1 MSIVDIGVTGWRAFW
16 SSVTA
21 PGAFGVYFIVLM
33 IALLVGFAFN
43 RAQSALSMGLRVL
56 ALLLSAIMIMGVL
69 GVLGLNMTGLTP
81 AINWLLEQVQALVY
95 IPEA

>member
-1 MSIVDIGVTGWRAFW
+1 MSILDIGTAGWRAFW

-33 IALLVGFAFN
+33 VALLVGFAFN
-43 RAQSALSMGLRVL
+43 RTQSAFSMGLRVL

-69 GVLGLNMTGLTP
+69 GLNMTGLTP
-81 AINWLLEQVQALVY
+81 MINWVLEQVQAPVY

>member
-69 GVLGLNMTGLTP
+69 GLNMTGLTP
-81 AINWLLEQVQALVY
+81 AINWLLEQVQAPVY

>member
-56 ALLLSAIMIMGVL
+56 ALLLSAIMIMGVM

-81 AINWLLEQVQALVY
+81 MINWLLEQVQAPVY

>member
-1 MSIVDIGVTGWRAFW
+1 MSILDIGTAGWRAFW

-33 IALLVGFAFN
+33 VALLGGFAFN
-43 RAQSALSMGLRVL
+43 RTRSAFSMGLRVL
-56 ALLLSAIMIMGVL
+56 ALLLSAIMIMGVM
-69 GVLGLNMTGLTP
+69 GVLGLNMNGLTP
-81 AINWLLEQVQALVY
+81 MINWLLEQVQAPVY

>member
-43 RAQSALSMGLRVL
+43 RTQSALSMGLRVL

-81 AINWLLEQVQALVY
+81 MINWLLEQVQAPVY

>member
-1 MSIVDIGVTGWRAFW
+1 
-16 SSVTA
+16 
-21 PGAFGVYFIVLM
+21 
-33 IALLVGFAFN
+33 
-43 RAQSALSMGLRVL
+43 MGLRVL

-81 AINWLLEQVQALVY
+81 AINWLLEQVQAPVY

>member
-33 IALLVGFAFN
+33 VALLVGFAFN
-43 RAQSALSMGLRVL
+43 RTQSALSMGLRVL

-81 AINWLLEQVQALVY
+81 MINWLLEQVQAPVY

>member
-1 MSIVDIGVTGWRAFW
+1 
-16 SSVTA
+16 
-21 PGAFGVYFIVLM
+21 
-33 IALLVGFAFN
+33 
-43 RAQSALSMGLRVL
+43 MGLRVL

-81 AINWLLEQVQALVY
+81 MINWLLEQVQAPVY

>member
-43 RAQSALSMGLRVL
+43 RTQSALSMGLRVL

-69 GVLGLNMTGLTP
+69 GLNMTGLTP
-81 AINWLLEQVQALVY
+81 AINWLLEQVQAPVY

>member
-1 MSIVDIGVTGWRAFW
+1 MSILDIGTAGWRAFW

-33 IALLVGFAFN
+33 VAILVGFAFN
-43 RAQSALSMGLRVL
+43 RTQSAFSMGLRVL

-81 AINWLLEQVQALVY
+81 MINWLLEQVQAPVY

>member
-81 AINWLLEQVQALVY
+81 MINWLLEQVQAPVY

>member
-81 AINWLLEQVQALVY
+81 AINCLLEQVQAPVY

>member
-33 IALLVGFAFN
+33 IALLVGFAFD
-43 RAQSALSMGLRVL
+43 RTRSALSMGLRVL

-81 AINWLLEQVQALVY
+81 AINWLLEQVQAPVY

>member
-43 RAQSALSMGLRVL
+43 RTQSALSMGLRVL

-81 AINWLLEQVQALVY
+81 AINWLLEQVQATVY

>member
-43 RAQSALSMGLRVL
+43 RTQSALSMGLRVL
-56 ALLLSAIMIMGVL
+56 ALLLSAIMIMGVM

-81 AINWLLEQVQALVY
+81 AINWLLEQVQAPVY

>member
-43 RAQSALSMGLRVL
+43 RTQSALSMGLRVL
-56 ALLLSAIMIMGVL
+56 ALLLSAIMIMGVM
-69 GVLGLNMTGLTP
+69 GVLGLNMNGLTP
-81 AINWLLEQVQALVY
+81 IINWLLEQVQAPVY